1 MSSSSD
7 KGKEKEIRLDPPPPP
22 LDGRDNHSLDDV
34 SDGESYNSGFGSGY
48 SEVGLLEDSAS
59 VFDEDDA
66 HGSGYSALGSLDD
79 RSSIFEDE
87 FAHGAS
93 SDSNHSHRST
103 PSETLTRRKGPVHF
117 SLKPAREVNSRF
129 RKAPSS
135 GASTSRTSPKV
146 LCVVR
151 TIMPNSTTEVIHYI
165 PSLFR
170 SATRNPPI
178 MMDIVLFPLVETRV
192 LQSSKLQEIL
202 TSVREIRIKPT
213 FRDVMVNALNTEFQR
228 TPTAKRGPMRC
239 ECVK

>member
-1 MSSSSD
+1 MSSSYD

-22 LDGRDNHSLDDV
+22 LDGRDNHSSDDV

-48 SEVGLLEDSAS
+48 SEAGLLDDSAS
-59 VFDEDDA
+59 IFDEDDA
-66 HGSGYSALGSLDD
+66 NGSGYSALGSLDD
-79 RSSIFEDE
+79 RSSIFEDD

-93 SDSNHSHRST
+93 SESNHSHRFT
-103 PSETLTRRKGPVHF
+103 PSETSTRPKGPVSF

-129 RKAPSS
+129 GKVPSS
-135 GASTSRTSPKV
+135 GASTSRTSFKV

-151 TIMPNSTTEVIHYI
+151 TVTPNSTTGVVHYM

-170 SATRNPPI
+170 SATRNQPI
-178 MMDIVLFPLVETRV
+178 MMDIVLFPPVETRV
-192 LQSSKLQEIL
+192 LQSSKLQEIS

-213 FRDVMVNALNTEFQR
+213 LRDVVANALNTEFQR
-228 TPTAKRGPMRC
+228 TPIAKRGPMRC

>member
-135 GASTSRTSPKV
+135 GASTSRTSSKV
-146 LCVVR
+146 LMCG
-151 TIMPNSTTEVIHYI
+151 TYHHAQFYDWG
-165 PSLFR
+165 FR
-170 SATRNPPI
+170 SATNNQPL
-178 MMDIVLFPLVETRV
+178 MMECIVLSPPVETHV
-192 LQSSKLQEIL
+192 MQSSKLRGIS
-202 TSVREIRIKPT
+202 TSVRELRIKPT
-213 FRDVMVNALNTEFQR
+213 I
-228 TPTAKRGPMRC
+228 
-239 ECVK
+239 